1 MEREREKTREKRET
15 KIEMAR
21 ERIAKHGIAAD
32 EKI

>member
-1 MEREREKTREKRET
+1 MRERERRKKREI